1 MPSRHDVKLTEKN
14 SDNNFKTIFY
24 SGLNIQQ
31 HNFLTNM
38 TNYVKGFFHFAF
50 DIYIKSHHKP
60 ALCES
65 KVVKVVVITCSAL
78 IFTHIWM
85 PPISKKAQTHLSPK
99 KEFGFSC
106 CSVST
111 CLFLQFLSLLPSS
124 FSWVYYI
131 TELCGSL
138 PNETWYYYCM
148 LKNVFHSVSG
158 RVVSPFFD
166 CP

>member
-38 TNYVKGFFHFAF
+38 TNYVKGFFHLAF

-78 IFTHIWM
+78 IFTHI
-85 PPISKKAQTHLSPK
+85 
-99 KEFGFSC
+99 
-106 CSVST
+106 
-111 CLFLQFLSLLPSS
+111 
-124 FSWVYYI
+124 
-131 TELCGSL
+131 
-138 PNETWYYYCM
+138 
-148 LKNVFHSVSG
+148 
-158 RVVSPFFD
+158 
-166 CP
+166 